1 MYYALP
7 VGPVLEPPNLEV
19 AERLCLWGKGF
30 ENSSKPLPLRI
41 KRSPGLVFPTSLGLL
56 GRSPGSPRDLSC
68 LVISPAGTLQPLL

>member
-41 KRSPGLVFPTSLGLL
+41 KRSPGFPNQSRAPGEV
-56 GRSPGSPRDLSC
+56 PGSPRDLSC
-68 LVISPAGTLQPLL
+68 LVISPAGTLQPLP